1 MKKTFLT
8 LMGIALIAT
17 TALIY
22 SCSKESNLKASDEGT
37 AAMKVADTEV
47 GGGRAICILF
57 DAVKEDGKCKYVNYI
72 HLCVDWPWAH
82 MADISEIKEMKSSYM
97 LPVYCNT
104 SQNTVD
110 MMFNYSF
117 LSDEEIQ
124 IIESDLE
131 NKRKLEFP
139 SVNVQTDNGFE
150 SIGLK
155 QNITLKEGV
164 YPIVKWSKKE
174 KYFVLTIDFAPIEK

>member
-1 MKKTFLT
+1 
-8 LMGIALIAT
+8 MGIALIAT

-22 SCSKESNLKASDEGT
+22 SCSKESNLNEFNEGT
-37 AAMKVADTEV
+37 PALKTADTESS
-47 GGGRAICILF
+47 GGRGFSICI
-57 DAVKEDGKCKYVNYI
+57 DAVKQDGRCSRVRYF
-72 HLCVDWPWAH
+72 HFCVDWPWAH
-82 MADISEIKEMKSSYM
+82 MADISEIKEMRSSYM
-97 LPVYCNT
+97 LPVSCNT

>member
-22 SCSKESNLKASDEGT
+22 SCSKESNLKESNEGAPALKT
-37 AAMKVADTEV
+37 NDPDP
-47 GGGRAICILF
+47 GRGSGFSIWI
-57 DAVKEDGKCKYVNYI
+57 DGKKEDGKCAKTTYI
-72 HLCVDWPWAH
+72 HFCIQWPWAH

-117 LSDEEIQ
+117 MSDEEIQ

>member
-1 MKKTFLT
+1 MKKTFLA

-22 SCSKESNLKASDEGT
+22 SCSKESNLKESNEGT
-37 AAMKVADTEV
+37 PALKAAEP
-47 GGGRAICILF
+47 GPGRGRGFGIYF
-57 DAVKEDGKCKYVNYI
+57 DGKKEEGRCTHTNYI
-72 HLCVDWPWAH
+72 HFCIDWPWAH

-139 SVNVQTDNGFE
+139 SVNVQTDNEFE
-150 SIGLK
+150 SIGLS

-164 YPIVKWSKKE
+164 YPVVKWSKEE